1 MILLEPSI
9 DSLQGKIRSKYS
21 LVSIAAKRAR
31 ELKELNNPL
40 VEEPRS
46 KTLVGIA
53 LEEIDAQKL
62 SIDETY
68 ASED

>member
-9 DSLQGKIRSKYS
+9 DSLQDKINSKYS
-21 LVSIAAKRAR
+21 LVLIAAKRAR

-40 VEEPRS
+40 IEEPRS

-53 LEEIDAQKL
+53 LEEIEAEKL
-62 SIDETY
+62 TIDE
-68 ASED
+68 S